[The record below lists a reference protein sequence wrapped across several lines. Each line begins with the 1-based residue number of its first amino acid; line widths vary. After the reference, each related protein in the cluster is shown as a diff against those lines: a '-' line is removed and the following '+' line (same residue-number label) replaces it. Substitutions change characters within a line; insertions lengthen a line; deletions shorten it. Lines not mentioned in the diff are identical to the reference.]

1 MSGNY
6 DDIIDLPHPVST
18 RHPQMPLL
26 NRAAQFSPFAA
37 LPLEQI
43 GPGTEEEQ
51 EERQETMPE

>member
-1 MSGNY
+1 MSY
-6 DDIIDLPHPVST
+6 DDIIDLPHHVST

-43 GPGTEEEQ
+43 GPGAEEGQ
-51 EERQETMPE
+51 EERRETMPE

>member
-1 MSGNY
+1 MSY
-6 DDIIDLPHPVST
+6 DDIIHLPHPVST

-43 GPGTEEEQ
+43 GPGAEQGQ